1 MIQRV
6 LRQIK
11 DDWRPLKPLPAGSIT
26 LPVIDE
32 DFSED
37 EVGELEAL
45 LFFVRHF
52 ILNVTAKRILS
63 QKIHVTAAGN
73 PAAIACG
80 RVVIEACEALGSVLP
95 DVELLCK
102 FCKNARPDYTF

>member
-1 MIQRV
+1 M
-6 LRQIK
+6 LKQIK
-11 DDWRPLKPLPAGSIT
+11 DDWRPLKPLPAGSIN

-37 EVGELEAL
+37 EVGELEAP
-45 LFFVRHF
+45 LFFVRNS
-52 ILNVTAKRILS
+52 IPNLITKRIMS

-73 PAAIACG
+73 PAAIVCS
-80 RVVIEACEALGSVLP
+80 RVEIEACEALGSVLP

-102 FCKNARPDYTF
+102 FCKNARPDFTF

>member
-1 MIQRV
+1 MMQRV
-6 LRQIK
+6 VKQIS
-11 DDWRPLKPLPAGSIT
+11 DDWRPLRPLPAGST
-26 LPVIDE
+26 TPLVVDD

-37 EVGELEAL
+37 EVGELDAP
-45 LFFVRHF
+45 LFFVRNST
-52 ILNVTAKRILS
+52 LNATAKRILS

-80 RVVIEACEALGSVLP
+80 RVEIEACESLGSVLP

-102 FCKNARPDYTF
+102 FCKNARPDFTF